1 MRGIGML
8 PTDDAESQK
17 NLMDVYSKESTN
29 QLLAAILVELK
40 MLNKRLAE
48 VKNDGLMVKNYQ
60 SGDEKHSLKIAGTV
74 KSVSYDF
81 SW

>member
-1 MRGIGML
+1 MF
-8 PTDDAESQK
+8 PTDDADPQK
-17 NLMDVYSKESTN
+17 SMIDMYSKESTN

-40 MLNKRLAE
+40 TLNERLAE

-60 SGDEKHSLKIAGTV
+60 IGDENRPLKIAGTV
-74 KSVSYDF
+74 KSISYDF